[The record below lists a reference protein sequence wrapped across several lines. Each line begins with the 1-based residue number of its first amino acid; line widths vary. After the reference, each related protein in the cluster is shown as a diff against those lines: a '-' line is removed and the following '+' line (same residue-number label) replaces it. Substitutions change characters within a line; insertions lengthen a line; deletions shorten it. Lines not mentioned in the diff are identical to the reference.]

1 MFGIMFLSN
10 LSIWGR
16 IIALVGKE
24 SMHGNLGF
32 CEVQGSDVF
41 KIVITEQVTVPFFF
55 FFYKIEFLF
64 LT

>member
-1 MFGIMFLSN
+1 MVVFGIMFLSN

-41 KIVITEQVTVPFFF
+41 KIVITYQVTVPFFF
-55 FFYKIEFLF
+55 
-64 LT
+64 